1 MKMRI
6 YSLIAKEFPFFLVMP
21 ALIWQVLFFYVPL
34 LWIVYLSI
42 THVGAPF
49 FNFTLAHYTGLFEA
63 AFFKI
68 IARSLFLAFVNA
80 VICLLIAYPIA
91 YFAARSP
98 RNWRNFFLF
107 LLILPFWT
115 SFVVHVYA
123 WFYVL
128 DTNGL
133 INSTLLKIGL
143 IKEPLAMVNTLFAVF
158 LVMIYCYLPFM
169 VMPLYSALE
178 KFNWTL
184 LEASMDLGATP
195 AKTFFKITVPM
206 TLPSIKTG
214 FFLVFVPS
222 FGEFVI
228 PALLGGSK
236 KMYVGSLIYHY
247 FLVARDAVTGAAF
260 TCLSSLILV
269 AACLII
275 AWGFRKIFAGS
286 GGVAQ

>member
-1 MKMRI
+1 MKQRL
-6 YSLIAKEFPFFLVMP
+6 YSLIAQEVPFLLIMP

-34 LWIVYLSI
+34 MWVIYLSL
-42 THVGAPF
+42 TKVGAPLF
-49 FNFTLAHYTGLFEA
+49 SFTLQHYGLLFEYT
-63 AFFKI
+63 FFKI
-68 IARSLFLAFVNA
+68 IGRSLFLAFFNA
-80 VICLLIAYPIA
+80 LICLMLAYPIA
-91 YFAARSP
+91 YFVARSRP
-98 RNWRNFFLF
+98 HLRNLFLF

-128 DTNGL
+128 DSNGL
-133 INSTLLKIGL
+133 INSLLMKAGVIS
-143 IKEPLAMVNTLFAVF
+143 EPLAMLNSMFAVF

-222 FGEFVI
+222 FGEFVV
-228 PALLGGSK
+228 PVLLGGGK
-236 KMYVGSLIYHY
+236 KMFVGSLIYHY
-247 FLVARDAVTGAAF
+247 FLVARDSVTGAAF
-260 TCLSSLILV
+260 TCLSSGILV
-269 AACLII
+269 IACLII
-275 AWGFRKIFAGS
+275 TWCFRKLFAA
-286 GGVAQ
+286 GGCAQ